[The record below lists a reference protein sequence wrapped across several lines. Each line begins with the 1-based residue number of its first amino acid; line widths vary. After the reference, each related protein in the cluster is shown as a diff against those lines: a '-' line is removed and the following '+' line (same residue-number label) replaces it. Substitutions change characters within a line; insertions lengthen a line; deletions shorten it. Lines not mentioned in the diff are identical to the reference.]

1 MNVRDEIMDSV
12 CPYGSASALYPAWE
26 YGLIQAADIAEA
38 REKEL
43 LAEKAALIAEL
54 RSQIKP
60 NATYLVVDLLV
71 LNSIL
76 AKYEGKP

>member
-1 MNVRDEIMDSV
+1 MGVREQIMGLYDELPSDAFDI
-12 CPYGSASALYPAWE
+12 GKNL
-26 YGLIQAADIAEA
+26 GLGIAADIAEA

-76 AKYEGKP
+76 AKYESKT